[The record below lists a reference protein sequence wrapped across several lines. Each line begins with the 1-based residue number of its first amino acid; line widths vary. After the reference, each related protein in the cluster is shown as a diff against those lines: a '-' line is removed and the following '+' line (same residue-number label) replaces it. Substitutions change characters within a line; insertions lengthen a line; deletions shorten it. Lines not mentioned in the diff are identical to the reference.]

1 LFNYFSGK
9 KWQGRR
15 KFLTPAFHFKILE
28 EYLKIFNTNS
38 QILVE
43 KLCEMFEEPF
53 VDITSYISMC
63 ALDIICGNF
72 IPLMLSSSK
81 LLKYTRRIF
90 ELFPHHGSSSAMLT
104 HTSYANLLFLSVK
117 VDVRSG

>member
-28 EYLKIFNTNS
+28 DYLNIFNTNS

-43 KLCEMFEEPF
+43 KLGEKVGEPF

-63 ALDIICGNF
+63 TLDIICGNF

-81 LLKYTRRIF
+81 PLKYTGRIF
-90 ELFPHHGSSSAMLT
+90 EIFPHHGSSSATLT
-104 HTSYANLLFLSVK
+104 HTNYANLDAVVPISE
-117 VDVRSG
+117 G

>member
-1 LFNYFSGK
+1 LFNYFSGI

-28 EYLKIFNTNS
+28 DYLKIFNTNS

-43 KLCEMFEEPF
+43 KLSGKVGEPF

-72 IPLMLSSSK
+72 IPLMLSSPK
-81 LLKYTRRIF
+81 PLKYTGSIF
-90 ELFPHHGSSSAMLT
+90 EIFPHHGRSSTTLT
-104 HTSYANLLFLSVK
+104 HTNYANHDAVVLFCE
-117 VDVRSG
+117 D